1 MTSASRTN
9 TRLTSGR
16 SRPSLSRLTPTT
28 ALISPTCK
36 FCKTWALSVA
46 FRSEWMYEQR
56 TPPSSCRYV
65 VISSASRLLTVRMMV
80 FSFLS
85 SCDASWRSTSSRTPS
100 FLECTEITGSRQKV
114 GRMTI
119 SGTSTGRPAS
129 LAAFELHTFSR
140 ACGVA
145 DRKTVWETLPQNSS
159 LVSGLFSIAD
169 GSLKPCFTSFSFL
182 ALSPKYIAEI
192 CGMVMWDSSKTT
204 RRSSSNQSKRV

>member
-16 SRPSLSRLTPTT
+16 SRPSLNRLTPTT

-119 SGTSTGRPAS
+119 SGTSTGRPAP
-129 LAAFELHTFSR
+129 
-140 ACGVA
+140 
-145 DRKTVWETLPQNSS
+145 WP
-159 LVSGLFSIAD
+159 
-169 GSLKPCFTSFSFL
+169 
-182 ALSPKYIAEI
+182 
-192 CGMVMWDSSKTT
+192 
-204 RRSSSNQSKRV
+204 RSSSTPSRGRAALPTGRRSGRRSPKTLRWSAAYSPSRMAA